1 MEKNGQTAQC
11 RFQSTLTKCF
21 NQCFKRLRNTSRATC
36 EQNVGLIFSVKQ
48 PVSSH
53 QSFRMSS
60 QWHLQIP
67 GAGSSWLRT
76 TPAGWNYQTLS
87 NMSQL
92 KHVSAHSVKTSPHSC
107 FKTLWSIHIFHQFS
121 TATAA
126 TATSILSASVAT
138 LLTDV
143 FHVDHVTGKRPR
155 FCLCASRSDGN
166 SHLCEIGWNDYFCVY
181 QITPDHTHS

>member
-1 MEKNGQTAQC
+1 MQVSINTDKV
-11 RFQSTLTKCF
+11 FQPVFQAPSEHQSSHLWTKC
-21 NQCFKRLRNTSRATC
+21 RPHL
-36 EQNVGLIFSVKQ
+36 FSEA
-48 PVSSH
+48 VSSH

-76 TPAGWNYQTLS
+76 TPAGWNYPTLF
-87 NMSQL
+87 NISQF
-92 KHVSAHSVKTSPHSC
+92 KHVSEHSVKTSPHSC
-107 FKTLWSIHIFHQFS
+107 FITLWSIHIFHQFS